1 MTYNTETGLSIS
13 EYLLQIKAV
22 KLNAKDPFTWASGLR
37 SPIYCDN
44 RKTLSFPKIR
54 TYIRQQF
61 VEIINEEYPSVDL
74 IAGVAT
80 GAIALGVLVAQELGL
95 PFVYVRSSEKKHG
108 LENKIEGHYES
119 GKSVVVIED
128 LVSTG
133 KSSLQAVEALKSAGL
148 EVKGMLAIFSYN
160 LQKATDNFKSSKCK
174 LHTLADYDILI
185 QQAIE
190 NNYISEKDLKPLINW
205 RKDPQAWSDK
215 F

>member
-1 MTYNTETGLSIS
+1 
-13 EYLLQIKAV
+13 V
-22 KLNAKDPFTWASGLR
+22 D
-37 SPIYCDN
+37 
-44 RKTLSFPKIR
+44 
-54 TYIRQQF
+54 
-61 VEIINEEYPSVDL
+61 IINEEYPSVDL

-80 GAIALGVLVAQELGL
+80 GAIAHGVLVAQELGL

-108 LENKIEGHYES
+108 LENKIEGHFES

-133 KSSLQAVEALKSAGL
+133 KSSLHAVEALRSAGL

-160 LQKATDNFKSSKCK
+160 LQNATNNFKNAKCK

-205 RKDPQAWSDK
+205 RKDPEAWSNQ